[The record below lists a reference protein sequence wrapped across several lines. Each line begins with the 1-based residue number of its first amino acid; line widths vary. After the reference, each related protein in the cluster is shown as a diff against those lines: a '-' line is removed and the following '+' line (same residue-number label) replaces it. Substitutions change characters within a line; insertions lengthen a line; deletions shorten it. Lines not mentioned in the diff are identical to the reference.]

1 MTTILDARHKALLNL
16 FFFQADEHDRLG
28 MRRAMLEAALN
39 VQGDY
44 VKRTLAQLPV
54 SMTTHA
60 EVKGAMKLQNEKL
73 INLICS

>member
-1 MTTILDARHKALLNL
+1 MTTILDDRHKALLNV
-16 FFFQADEHDRLG
+16 FFFQADDADRLG

-44 VKRTLAQLPV
+44 LKRTLAQLPV
-54 SMTTHA
+54 SEPTCR
-60 EVKGAMKLQNEKL
+60 EVQGAMKLQNKKL